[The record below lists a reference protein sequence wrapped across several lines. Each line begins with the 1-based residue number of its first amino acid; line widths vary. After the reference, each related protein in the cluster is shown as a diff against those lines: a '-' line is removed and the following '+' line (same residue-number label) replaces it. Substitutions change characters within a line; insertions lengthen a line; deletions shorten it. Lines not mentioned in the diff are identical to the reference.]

1 MASIKNMN
9 IKLTTPLTT
18 EDILKLNIG
27 DEVLLSGTIFT
38 ARDTAHKFFFENN
51 FKKIKNAV
59 IYHCGPI
66 IKDNEVISAGPT
78 TSERM
83 NHYTKYMIEKYN
95 TPAFVGKGGMDKDS
109 LETMRGRAVYFSAI
123 GGAACLYAKAMKV
136 KQVDKLEFGMPEAI
150 WEFEITNFPVM
161 VSMDAKGN
169 SLHDDVYKKSK
180 AAFERLIG
188 F

>member
-1 MASIKNMN
+1 MIINLA
-9 IKLTTPLTT
+9 TPLQQK
-18 EDILKLNIG
+18 DILNLNIG

-38 ARDTAHKFFFENN
+38 ARDRAYRFFLENDYDQ
-51 FKKIKNAV
+51 IKNSI

-78 TSERM
+78 TSDRVSQ
-83 NHYTKYMIEKYN
+83 YTEAVIEKYN
-95 TPAFVGKGGMDKDS
+95 IPAFIGKGGMDERS
-109 LETMRGRAVYFSAI
+109 LEAMKGKAVYFSTV
-123 GGAACLYAKAMKV
+123 GGAACLYAQKMKI
-136 KQVDKLEFGMPEAI
+136 KRADKLEFGMAEAI
-150 WEFEITNFPVM
+150 WEVEIKDFPAI

-169 SLHDDVYKKSK
+169 SLHKDVYEKSK